1 MSDSPPD
8 AGLPASLAATGSLAA
23 PTPGR
28 PWYARTG
35 LVFGALGLI
44 VLATVLLT
52 PAQGRTG
59 DARLSTLSRGSQ
71 GAQLFAEAAARLG
84 WRVERDSAVPTRLPL
99 RADRVYVILDPP
111 EALTGRE
118 YSRVFDAVRRGAGLL
133 VVHPGEG
140 AIEDS
145 LGLERSGEGTR
156 MRVRADAVRAC
167 PPSEPRYG
175 INWPGG
181 DVYSWWLV
189 AERPL
194 RGDTVHFLPVMRPLT
209 RAEREKRGLGPDGTS
224 DLSFTDTGF
233 VEPSHEQAEV
243 LDSAAEADD
252 DPGEQ
257 DDAAPP
263 TAEDS
268 VRTELLEA
276 ERALGAATNAAD
288 SAKLRHARDRVR
300 ERALRNARIPAP
312 AAIGLPLGKGRVVV
326 VADGDWLRND
336 VLRVCRWHAGVTS
349 VRMLEWLSAGGT
361 PRHLVVDEW
370 HQGRG
375 IHPSAA
381 GALGYFVT
389 RDPRG
394 RMLAQGVVAALLL
407 LAALGARPLVPAAG
421 GRIERRS
428 PFEHVGALARAY
440 EEIEATR
447 VVTRRLVR
455 GLRRR
460 LGATAGQGGPRDEE
474 SLLAALESRH
484 PALQPQV
491 ALVREALARPQTPAR
506 LLEVGRAVAEI
517 ERTVVRA

>member
-1 MSDSPPD
+1 M
-8 AGLPASLAATGSLAA
+8 
-23 PTPGR
+23 
-28 PWYARTG
+28 
-35 LVFGALGLI
+35 I
-44 VLATVLLT
+44 VLATILLT

-71 GAQLFAEAAARLG
+71 GAQLFADAAARLG
-84 WRVERDSAVPTRLPL
+84 WRVERDSAVPTRMPL

-118 YSRVFDAVRRGAGLL
+118 YARVFDAVRRGAGLL
-133 VVHPGEG
+133 VVHPGGG

-145 LGLERSGEGTR
+145 LGLERSSEGTR
-156 MRVRADAVRAC
+156 MRVRADAARAC
-167 PPSEPRYG
+167 APDEPRYG

-194 RGDTVHFLPVMRPLT
+194 PTDTVHFLPVMRPLT
-209 RAEREKRGLGPDGTS
+209 RAERTARGLDPDGAS
-224 DLSFTDTGF
+224 GVSPFADTGY
-233 VEPSHEQAEV
+233 VEPDTSRADAGA
-243 LDSAAEADD
+243 DSAADVDAGADD
-252 DPGEQ
+252 VEDEAG
-257 DDAAPP
+257 DNDATIDSSDAP
-263 TAEDS
+263 
-268 VRTELLEA
+268 
-276 ERALGAATNAAD
+276 AAD
-288 SAKLRHARDRVR
+288 SATRREVEGLERALASATNAVDSAKLQRAYDEARARAARNLNDPRRR
-300 ERALRNARIPAP
+300 ERTRREQQRREDSLRNARVPAP

-336 VLRVCRWHAGVTS
+336 VMRVCRWHAGVTA

-375 IHPSAA
+375 IHASAA
-381 GALGYFVT
+381 GALGYFVV

-394 RMLAQGVVAALLL
+394 RTLAQGVVAALLL
-407 LAALGARPLVPAAG
+407 LAALGARPLVPAGG

-447 VVTRRLVR
+447 IVTRRLVR

-460 LGATAGQGGPRDEE
+460 LGATASQGPGRDEE
-474 SLLAALESRH
+474 SLLAALEARH
-484 PALQPQV
+484 PTLAPQV

-517 ERTVVRA
+517 ERTVVRT